1 MEITFNQQITTVFF
15 KGDFYRRIYNYET
28 NHLIWE
34 DATFGYDV
42 DNSMF
47 NTLEEEFQKINT
59 TK

>member
-1 MEITFNQQITTVFF
+1 MKITFNKQITTVFF
-15 KGDFYRRIYNYET
+15 KGDFYQRIYNFET
-28 NHLIWE
+28 SHLIWE
-34 DATFGYDV
+34 DAIFGYDV